1 MLVDIDFVLMAKKR
15 LAEINAQSLD
25 SIEWVKGGNRVHFTK
40 EQVEHWNFTGLNNVD
55 ILFNYNPT
63 LTVEVKECKL

>member
-25 SIEWVKGGNRVHFTK
+25 SIEWVKGGKRVHFT
-40 EQVEHWNFTGLNNVD
+40 EGEINHWNFKRLSNVD
-55 ILFNYNPT
+55 ILFVYSPS
-63 LTVEVKECKL
+63 LTVEVK